1 MYFEFHKPIPL
12 WKKILHAKLH
22 ILWLIGLKMLVAK
35 AFIVHF
41 LAAKAVFAAETL
53 IAVWAWMSPL
63 FSFAATPT
71 VIQALPE
78 HNVATQEN
86 TVYDTIAEQNK
97 GIIIDATLKEQNQDI
112 IQWTENSDTIENQD
126 VTSKWVQP
134 KTAPTPPEAKK
145 EVRST
150 SAAGITTLRGYTDQE
165 RYRLHPELKPSVFKQ
180 IENSL

>member
-1 MYFEFHKPIPL
+1 
-12 WKKILHAKLH
+12 
-22 ILWLIGLKMLVAK
+22 MLVAK

-41 LAAKAVFAAETL
+41 LAAKAVFAAETVL
-53 IAVWAWMSPL
+53 AFGAGMAPM

-78 HNVATQEN
+78 HNVAAQEN
-86 TVYDTIAEQNK
+86 TVADTIAQQNK
-97 GIIIDATLKEQNQDI
+97 GIIIDASLKEQNKDI
-112 IQWTENSDTIENQD
+112 IAQGAQNSDTIENQN
-126 VTSKWVQP
+126 VSSKRIQP
-134 KTAPTPPEAKK
+134 KTTPEAKK